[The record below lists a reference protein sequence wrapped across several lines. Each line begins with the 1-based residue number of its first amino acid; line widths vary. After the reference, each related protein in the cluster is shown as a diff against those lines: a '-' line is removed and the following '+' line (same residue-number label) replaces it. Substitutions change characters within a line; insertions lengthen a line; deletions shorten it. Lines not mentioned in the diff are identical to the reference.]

1 MNENALLIIIGFFLV
16 IYFPGLIAIGI
27 LGFFIYAFI
36 NVVGFPTAAVIFG
49 IIVVLRLIYNFLD

>member
-27 LGFFIYAFI
+27 LGFFIYALFSC
-36 NVVGFPTAAVIFG
+36 VGLD
-49 IIVVLRLIYNFLD
+49 IIVALICIVCLCLLFTGRL